1 MFDGTTK
8 SVLMTG
14 SVGQMAVYSVSD
26 ETDDSGKTQTYF
38 ESKMLF
44 GINGKYTFKFSD
56 DKQKVVLTNTED
68 KKTTTL
74 QRLATYEYIPIPSEK
89 PKIDNKLLGAWKCD
103 DGEMLYFNN
112 SGIMYK
118 VMTGIN
124 FYFATYNADGKTVN
138 WQYSYKES
146 KPKNEKADYSISGNT
161 LTFDNSRGEFH
172 MIQQRNIAVCIILSI
187 VTCGIYGIYWLICL
201 NDDANRA
208 ANDPNATSGG
218 IVFLLTLV
226 TCGIYGIYWCYKM
239 GQQLDTAYQNR
250 GVPAPGKGTI
260 LLILAIF
267 GLSIISYALIQDDLN
282 KISAMDGGVQA

>member
-1 MFDGTTK
+1 
-8 SVLMTG
+8 
-14 SVGQMAVYSVSD
+14 
-26 ETDDSGKTQTYF
+26 
-38 ESKMLF
+38 
-44 GINGKYTFKFSD
+44 
-56 DKQKVVLTNTED
+56 
-68 KKTTTL
+68 
-74 QRLATYEYIPIPSEK
+74 
-89 PKIDNKLLGAWKCD
+89 
-103 DGEMLYFNN
+103 
-112 SGIMYK
+112 
-118 VMTGIN
+118 
-124 FYFATYNADGKTVN
+124 
-138 WQYSYKES
+138 
-146 KPKNEKADYSISGNT
+146 
-161 LTFDNSRGEFH
+161 

-267 GLSIISYALIQDDLN
+267 GLSIISYALIQDELN